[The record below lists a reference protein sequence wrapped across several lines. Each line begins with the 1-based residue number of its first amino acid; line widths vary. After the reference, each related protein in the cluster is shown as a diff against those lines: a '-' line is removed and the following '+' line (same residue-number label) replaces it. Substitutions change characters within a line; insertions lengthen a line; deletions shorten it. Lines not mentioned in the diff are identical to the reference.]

1 MAVPTDLP
9 PDLAIEVDIANSS
22 DSKLPIYEA
31 MGVIEVWLYRE
42 GHLTIKALQ
51 TDGYTDVE
59 KSIAFPIISVVQL
72 NEWINL
78 RKTGTDLTVMKA
90 VRANLE
96 KKS

>member
-1 MAVPTDLP
+1 MGG
-9 PDLAIEVDIANSS
+9 IEI
-22 DSKLPIYEA
+22 
-31 MGVIEVWLYRE
+31 WLYRE

-51 TDGYTDVE
+51 TAGYTDVE
-59 KSIAFPIISVVQL
+59 KSIALPIVTVVQL